1 MNNLDFP
8 TSKRLALPVPFT
20 PPPLRGS
27 PLVSLLEYPLR
38 PQGPMGSQLPTL
50 FTVSESEKSR
60 YNLAKH

>member
-38 PQGPMGSQLPTL
+38 PQGANGQ
-50 FTVSESEKSR
+50 
-60 YNLAKH
+60 